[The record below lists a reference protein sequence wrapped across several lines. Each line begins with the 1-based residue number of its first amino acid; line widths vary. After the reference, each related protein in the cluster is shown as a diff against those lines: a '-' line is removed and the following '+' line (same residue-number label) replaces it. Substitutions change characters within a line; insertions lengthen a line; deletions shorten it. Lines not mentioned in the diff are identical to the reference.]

1 MVEPLTEGE
10 SVMIFF
16 KAHLIEG
23 SKGCLRFYTFKIKTH
38 TDIGLP
44 SRSRSTGLFF
54 FILVKTIFTSIID
67 IPLFNPWLVSN

>member
-1 MVEPLTEGE
+1 MMVEPLTEGE

-16 KAHLIEG
+16 KAHLLEG

-44 SRSRSTGLFF
+44 SRSTGLIF
-54 FILVKTIFTSIID
+54 FILAKTIFTSIID
-67 IPLFNPWLVSN
+67 IPLFNP